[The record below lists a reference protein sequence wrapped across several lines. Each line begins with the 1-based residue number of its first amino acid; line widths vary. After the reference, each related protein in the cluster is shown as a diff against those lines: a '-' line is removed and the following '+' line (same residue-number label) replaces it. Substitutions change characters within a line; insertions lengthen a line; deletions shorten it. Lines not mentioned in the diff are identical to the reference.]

1 MTEGY
6 SGAQI
11 ENLLNEAML
20 NALCIDRYVF
30 TMDDFDLVLNKML
43 VEPIEHWLLLD
54 MNDRISIHEMGHA
67 IVGLLSKHHSK
78 MSKVVINLS
87 SQKMSR
93 YTVFETALNPLNQQN
108 YIDFD
113 TEEGGD

>member
-1 MTEGY
+1 
-6 SGAQI
+6 
-11 ENLLNEAML
+11 
-20 NALCIDRYVF
+20 
-30 TMDDFDLVLNKML
+30 
-43 VEPIEHWLLLD
+43 
-54 MNDRISIHEMGHA
+54 
-67 IVGLLSKHHSK
+67 LSKHHSK